1 MPVDSSFFKNKKNKG
16 LYFGLWFLVLVCVL
30 TWALFFYNST
40 IEKQNDHIL
49 SQIQQTE
56 TSIKNERKDKNIAA
70 YHVYNLNKEVFDNL
84 SDKSQVSKFVEH
96 ALRTM
101 VRYDLVFENFSLSGD
116 EITLNVSAE
125 SNDKWLAYSK
135 IIKFLNEYNK
145 SETSLFTL
153 EQVENFTGQDNIK
166 FPIRFTIK

>member
-1 MPVDSSFFKNKKNKG
+1 M
-16 LYFGLWFLVLVCVL
+16 VCIA
-30 TWALFFYNST
+30 TGGLFFYNST
-40 IEKQNDHIL
+40 VEAENDHIL

-56 TSIKNERKDKNIAA
+56 SSIKNERKDKNIAA

-84 SDKSQVSKFVEH
+84 SDKSQISKFVEH

-101 VRYDLVFENFSLSGD
+101 VRYDLVFENFSLNGD

-125 SNDKWLAYSK
+125 SNGKGLAYAK
-135 IIKFLNEYNK
+135 IIKFLSEYNK

-153 EQVENFTGQDNIK
+153 EQVENFTGQDTIK